1 MNHCTKYNL
10 IPTVDQFV
18 IMRLKHSHCPIEC
31 GDKLVLVFDHWVGFD
46 FSEDKNPNT
55 KAHIKL
61 FNDGYT
67 QRPHLHF
74 DITRYQ

>member
-1 MNHCTKYNL
+1 
-10 IPTVDQFV
+10 
-18 IMRLKHSHCPIEC
+18 MRLKHSHCPVER
-31 GDKLVLVFDHWVGFD
+31 GQTSRGFRSLGW
-46 FSEDKNPNT
+46 FLISENKNQNT
-55 KAHIKL
+55 KADIKL